1 MAYQAQLRFLRMSP
15 RKLRRVGEL
24 VVGSGV
30 DEALDLLLLTPKAA
44 ARALARVVKSAASN
58 AIAREGSAKIKSE
71 DLFIRS
77 ITVDSGPTL
86 KRIRPASMGRAFR
99 IRRRTSHLKVV
110 IEARRSETGKP
121 AKVLGAGKLRT

>member
-1 MAYQAQLRFLRMSP
+1 MEYQAQLRFLRMSP

-30 DEALDLLLLTPKAA
+30 DEALDTLLLTPKAA
-44 ARALARVVKSAASN
+44 AQAIARAVKSAASN

-71 DLFIRS
+71 DLFVRS

-110 IEARRSETGKP
+110 IEARPSETDRRK
-121 AKVLGAGKLRT
+121 T

>member
-1 MAYQAQLRFLRMSP
+1 MSP

-24 VVGSGV
+24 VVGNGV
-30 DEALDLLLLTPKAA
+30 DEALDALLVTPKAA
-44 ARALARVVKSAASN
+44 ARAIARVVKSAASN

-110 IEARRSETGKP
+110 IEARRSETDRRK
-121 AKVLGAGKLRT
+121 T

>member
-1 MAYQAQLRFLRMSP
+1 MSP

-30 DEALDLLLLTPKAA
+30 DEALDLLLFTPKAA

-121 AKVLGAGKLRT
+121 AKVLRAGKLRT

>member
-1 MAYQAQLRFLRMSP
+1 MSP

-30 DEALDLLLLTPKAA
+30 DEALDTLLLTPKAA
-44 ARALARVVKSAASN
+44 AQAIARVVKSAASN

-71 DLFIRS
+71 DLFVRS

-99 IRRRTSHLKVV
+99 IRRRSSHLKVV
-110 IEARRSETGKP
+110 IEERRSETDKR
-121 AKVLGAGKLRT
+121 KT

>member
-1 MAYQAQLRFLRMSP
+1 MSP

-30 DEALDLLLLTPKAA
+30 DEALDTLLLTPKATA
-44 ARALARVVKSAASN
+44 QAIARVVKSAASN

-71 DLFIRS
+71 DLFVRS

-99 IRRRTSHLKVV
+99 IRRRSSHLKVV
-110 IEARRSETGKP
+110 IEARPSETDRRK
-121 AKVLGAGKLRT
+121 T

>member
-1 MAYQAQLRFLRMSP
+1 MEYQAQLRFLRMSP

-24 VVGSGV
+24 AVGRGV
-30 DEALDLLLLTPKAA
+30 DEALNVLLLTPKAA
-44 ARALARVVKSAASN
+44 ARAIANVIKSAASN
-58 AIAREGSAKIKSE
+58 AIAREGSANVKSE
-71 DLFIRS
+71 DLFVKA

-110 IEARRSETGKP
+110 IEERQKES
-121 AKVLGAGKLRT
+121 AGRKR

>member
-1 MAYQAQLRFLRMSP
+1 MEYQAQLRFLRMSP

-30 DEALDLLLLTPKAA
+30 DEALDTLLLTPKAA
-44 ARALARVVKSAASN
+44 AQAIARVVKSAASN

-71 DLFIRS
+71 DLFVRS

-99 IRRRTSHLKVV
+99 IRRRSSHLKVV
-110 IEARRSETGKP
+110 IEARRSETDRRK
-121 AKVLGAGKLRT
+121 T